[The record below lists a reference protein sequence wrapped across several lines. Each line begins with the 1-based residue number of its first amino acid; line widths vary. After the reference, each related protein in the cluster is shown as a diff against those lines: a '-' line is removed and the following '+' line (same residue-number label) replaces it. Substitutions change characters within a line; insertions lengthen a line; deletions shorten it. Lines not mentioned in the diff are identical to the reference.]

1 MLEVG
6 LGIVLILA
14 LIGLLNY
21 VNTVTG
27 NVQNRQMEL
36 AILESVGMTEK
47 QMYRMLIQEG
57 LLYAVGSLILTATVG
72 MGITYYL
79 YQSMNY
85 REIPFAVPAL
95 PMVVAVVL
103 ILLICIAVPLAA
115 YRHLEKRGTIVER
128 IRGFE

>member
-36 AILESVGMTEK
+36 AILESVGMT
-47 QMYRMLIQEG
+47 
-57 LLYAVGSLILTATVG
+57 
-72 MGITYYL
+72 
-79 YQSMNY
+79 
-85 REIPFAVPAL
+85 
-95 PMVVAVVL
+95 
-103 ILLICIAVPLAA
+103 
-115 YRHLEKRGTIVER
+115 
-128 IRGFE
+128 